1 MTKAVYVESIVIGG
15 GMAGLPFALRAAR
28 QGPTVLIEGDL
39 LGGTCLNRG
48 CIPTKTMIHPA
59 KVAHLAR
66 HSSGFGVNVGPVSVD
81 LGRIVDRKDALVD
94 SIRSGSYR
102 AAERAKNL
110 TLVED
115 WARFVGPDRVEAGG
129 TVYRADRIVI
139 NTGARATVPDFP
151 GIGQVP
157 TLDSTSALDLRQVP
171 DHLIVLGGG
180 YVGCEFA
187 QMYRRFGSRV
197 TIVQRRA
204 HLLPAEDP
212 AVSAVVEEAF
222 VREGITLV
230 LGVEPTAVRA
240 ADDGIVLSV
249 GEQEIAASDLL
260 VAIGRTPN
268 TSRLG
273 LDRAG
278 VEVDERDFIV
288 PGDQFETS
296 APGIFA
302 IGDVVGPPLFTH
314 TARDDA
320 ALLAR
325 HLFKGEDIS
334 TATRLVP
341 HAVFTDPEVATFGLS
356 QTQAEATYGDASV
369 GIEKFRGVARA
380 KAIGETD
387 GFVKI
392 IARPDRVIV
401 GATIVG
407 PDAGNLIHELVIAAV
422 ASLTVEQIRDAI
434 HIHPTLAEAVNAAA
448 GGVHRPATA

>member
-1 MTKAVYVESIVIGG
+1 VTEVVNVESIVIGG
-15 GMAGLPFALRAAR
+15 GMAGLPFALRASR
-28 QGPTVLIEGDL
+28 QGRTVLIEGDL

-48 CIPTKTMIHPA
+48 CIPTKTMIHSA
-59 KVAHLAR
+59 KIAHLAR
-66 HSSGFGVNVGPVSVD
+66 HSSEFGVDVGSVSVD
-81 LGRIVDRKDALVD
+81 LGRIVDRKDTLVEG
-94 SIRSGSYR
+94 IRSGSYR
-102 AAERAKNL
+102 AAERAENL
-110 TLVED
+110 MFVEA

-129 TVYRADRIVI
+129 NVYRADRIVI
-139 NTGARATVPDFP
+139 NTGAHATVPDVS
-151 GIGQVP
+151 GIGEVP
-157 TLDSTSALDLRQVP
+157 TLDSTSALDLREIP

-187 QMYRRFGSRV
+187 QMYRRFGSDV
-197 TIVQRRA
+197 TVVQRRS

-212 AVSAVVEEAF
+212 EVSTVVEQVF
-222 VREGITLV
+222 TREGITLV
-230 LGVEPTAVRA
+230 LGVEPTAVRV

-249 GEQEIAASDLL
+249 GEQEIEGSDLL
-260 VAIGRTPN
+260 VAVGRIPN

-273 LDRAG
+273 LDQAG
-278 VEVDERDFIV
+278 VEVDERGFIIV
-288 PGDQFETS
+288 GDQFETS

-325 HLFKGEDIS
+325 HLLKGEDVS
-334 TATRLVP
+334 VATRLVP
-341 HAVFTDPEVATFGLS
+341 HAVFTDPEVATFGMS
-356 QTQAEATYGDASV
+356 QTQAEATYTNASV
-369 GIEKFRGVARA
+369 GIEKFRGVAKA

-392 IARPDRVIV
+392 IAGPDRVIV

-407 PDAGNLIHELVIAAV
+407 PDAGNLIHELVIAAY
-422 ASLTVEQIRDAI
+422 AELTVDQIRSAI

-448 GGVHRPATA
+448 GGVHRPATD